1 MTGTERKAMIEAM
14 RIGTEHGALGET
26 VWFAARDFYAP
37 AALAAREEPQ
47 KGAIVDELIGAGRE
61 DTERPDEQLREFVL
75 TPGQS
80 DSRADHAGHRIE
92 VRTPDM
98 AGRPV
103 VICVTCN
110 ARLRDV

>member
-1 MTGTERKAMIEAM
+1 MPTQP
-14 RIGTEHGALGET
+14 GE
-26 VWFAARDFYAP
+26 
-37 AALAAREEPQ
+37 
-47 KGAIVDELIGAGRE
+47 
-61 DTERPDEQLREFVL
+61 
-75 TPGQS
+75 S

-110 ARLRDV
+110 VRLTE